1 VSGYYGKCGI
11 NSLKDY
17 KYSDAGADG
26 NLLIGAVDFH
36 YDGYHWVVRG
46 NFDYGHLSD
55 SEAITRLNKTLGSN
69 SVSPQTSVASDAIA
83 AGIEAGYDVLSQSRK
98 ASESGQ
104 KLYIFGRYDYY
115 DSMLKTEGSVVDN
128 PCWGRQKFTVGLNY
142 HPIDE
147 IIIKGEYSY
156 RLFKSQFNDEPTLS
170 LGICYSGSFR

>member
-1 VSGYYGKCGI
+1 
-11 NSLKDY
+11 
-17 KYSDAGADG
+17 
-26 NLLIGAVDFH
+26 
-36 YDGYHWVVRG
+36 VRG

-83 AGIEAGYDVLSQSRK
+83 AGVEVGYDVLSQVVK
-98 ASESGQ
+98 ARESGQ
-104 KLYIFGRYDYY
+104 KLYVFGRYDYY

-142 HPIDE
+142 HPFDE

-170 LGICYSGSFR
+170 LGICYSGFFR